1 MSIFIR
7 KTKTASGATAVQI
20 VTKDGSDIISIDHIG
35 SAHNQQ
41 ELDALYAIAK
51 QKLHP
56 GQLELDLFGAGGTAP
71 MFMEGSYSRLVWDVL
86 EHVYTTLGFDDIS
99 DVIFKDLV
107 LARIIEPVSKLD
119 TIRVIEELG
128 LSSPSHSAILRSLK
142 RSIDENY
149 RATLERCCFKA
160 ASPASLSL
168 LLYDVTTLYF
178 EIQKEDDYRKSGMSK
193 ERRLEPQIT
202 VGLLVGRDGFPL
214 QIRSFEGNRA
224 EVKTFCAALTSFKE
238 THPDIKD
245 ITVTADAAMLSS
257 ANLSV
262 VEDMGFHYI
271 VGSRISKCPYEIAEY
286 QREPGQKLS
295 DGQIF
300 DTTVDMNAGHG
311 MKRVKRRVI
320 YQYRA
325 RRASLDLRNIDKALD
340 KAERMAFGTT
350 PYKKNRFLTVR
361 GGKREVNYALVEQN
375 RLKAG
380 IKGYVTDL
388 DIPAQEVIDAYH
400 QLFQVEKSFRMSK
413 SDLKARPIFH
423 RKRDSIE
430 AHLTIVFAALAIARR
445 IEDITGI
452 SIKKFVQKMRLLRT
466 GKVNFNGNSYEIPP
480 RIPEEELAILHKLEF
495 EPMF

>member
-1 MSIFIR
+1 MSMFIR

-20 VTKDGSDIISIDHIG
+20 VTKEGREVVAIDHIG

-51 QKLHP
+51 RRLHP
-56 GQLELDLFGAGGTAP
+56 DQLELDLFGAGGAAP
-71 MFMEGSYSRLVWDVL
+71 MFMEASYSRLIWDVL
-86 EHVYTTLGFDDIS
+86 EHMYDDLGFDAVGD
-99 DVIFKDLV
+99 DVFKDLV

-128 LSSPSHSAILRSLK
+128 LASPSHSAILRSLK
-142 RSIDENY
+142 RSIDEDY
-149 RATLERCCFKA
+149 RSTLERCCFNA
-160 ASPASLSL
+160 ASQTALSL

-178 EIQKEDDYRKSGMSK
+178 EVQREDDYRKSGMSK

-214 QIRSFEGNRA
+214 QVRSFEGNRA
-224 EVKTFCAALTSFKE
+224 EVKTFCEALSAFKAA
-238 THPDIKD
+238 HPDVEN

-262 VEDMGFHYI
+262 VEDLGYHYI
-271 VGSRISKCPYEIAEY
+271 VGSRLSKCPYEIAEY
-286 QREPGQKLS
+286 QKMPGQELQ

-300 DTTVDMNAGHG
+300 DTVIDMNTGRG
-311 MKRVKRRVI
+311 TKRVKRRVV

-325 RRASLDLRNIDKALD
+325 RRASLDLRNIDKALE
-340 KAERMAFGTT
+340 KAERMASGST
-350 PYKKNRFLTVR
+350 PYKRNRFLTVK
-361 GGKREVNYALVEQN
+361 GGKREVNYKLVEEN

-388 DIPAQEVIDAYH
+388 DVPAQEVIEAYH

-423 RKRDSIE
+423 HKRDSIE
-430 AHLTIVFAALAIARR
+430 AHLTIVFSALAIARR
-445 IEDITGI
+445 IEAATGI
-452 SIKKFVQKMRLLRT
+452 SIKKFVQRMRLLRT

-480 RIPEEELAILHKLEF
+480 KVPEEELAILRKLGF
-495 EPMF
+495 DPVF